1 MHRLLRE
8 TISRGKRQRIKKR
21 LAFLNGT
28 EEVAEEPAPTKVPL
42 AVSAPAKVTQKP
54 LPKEPKPQRMA
65 PADKVAVLLKKREDK
80 NKTKKDALH
89 NKHGITPEDREII
102 KKVKGKKKEN
112 KRQRARETD
121 DFDELM
127 QSYKQKILK
136 SLSASGKL
144 VSKPKSSGDHDFEEV
159 EMSD

>member
-1 MHRLLRE
+1 
-8 TISRGKRQRIKKR
+8 
-21 LAFLNGT
+21 
-28 EEVAEEPAPTKVPL
+28 
-42 AVSAPAKVTQKP
+42 
-54 LPKEPKPQRMA
+54 MA
-65 PADKVAVLLKKREDK
+65 PAEKVAVLLKKREVK
-80 NKTKKDALH
+80 EKSKKEER
-89 NKHGITPEDREII
+89 NRHGITPEDREII

-121 DFDELM
+121 EFDELM

-144 VSKPKSSGDHDFEEV
+144 VSKPHSSIDHEFEEV